1 LACLWGL
8 PGLLLATSLTGC
20 LKVVGDYIPAL
31 GFLSIILGTKRLHED
46 YHDYYR
52 VLLELDSPGARAF
65 AIRYCDKNGLQR
77 TFYDVLLPTLI
88 LMGEERREE
97 RDSPEVRLII
107 DTSRQL
113 VMELGNR
120 FAKPPASGSVRVPGV
135 MAPDDPHDLGLLTL
149 IELLRQDGG
158 SQTWREHERP
168 PPRFAS
174 SSSSMGCSQV
184 CANSDEARRAVQR
197 YKHRRVRAYSSTGM
211 SADFPRASSR
221 SYRATN

>member
-1 LACLWGL
+1 
-8 PGLLLATSLTGC
+8 LATSLTGC

-52 VLLELDSPGARAF
+52 RLLELDSPGARAF

-77 TFYDVLLPTLI
+77 TFYDVLLPTLF

-113 VMELGNR
+113 VTELGNR

-158 SQTWREHERP
+158 IANLAGTRKTTAEICELVKQAWAVHKSAPIATRRGALSSATSIVESERIPRPECPLIFRALPAARIERP
-168 PPRFAS
+168 TER
-174 SSSSMGCSQV
+174 
-184 CANSDEARRAVQR
+184 NL
-197 YKHRRVRAYSSTGM
+197 
-211 SADFPRASSR
+211 
-221 SYRATN
+221 